1 MAESPAPHRPLAAWL
16 DRRMNDLGMSQ
27 AELARR
33 AGTGDVQVGRWRRGE
48 ATPTPRFLARLA
60 TVFGVELAELE
71 RLAYLPD
78 SSALPASEQVD
89 SERRLYRARYDYLMA
104 EKIPRPFWEPFL
116 AACEALAD
124 VFTHSARG
132 AVNTPDRPTISTTAD
147 KNKGGE
153 SDGRLDDLTPSYRP
167 PRSTYRS
174 TSFSRAAATT

>member
-48 ATPTPRFLARLA
+48 ATPTPRFLAKLA
-60 TVFGVELAELE
+60 AVFGVELAELE

-78 SSALPASEQVD
+78 SNPQPASEQVD
-89 SERRLYRARYDYLMA
+89 AERRLYRARYDYLMA
-104 EKIPRPFWEPFL
+104 EKIPRPFWESFL

-124 VFTHSARG
+124 VFTDSARG
-132 AVNTPDRPTISTTAD
+132 AINTPERPTISSSSSE
-147 KNKGGE
+147 KEEGNSGG
-153 SDGRLDDLTPSYRP
+153 SLGGLTRSYRP
-167 PRSTYRS
+167 HSSTYRS
-174 TSFSRAAATT
+174 TSLSRAAAAT